1 MALRK
6 RTRTGVVG
14 IVAAAVAATAFVAP
28 ARADSDRASA
38 DRDRQASADR
48 DHPASE
54 GRSQRASADKS
65 HRATQRAMDAAV
77 RAGTPGIAAQARDA
91 RGVWSSTAGVGDLA
105 SGAPRGKNDRFRVG
119 SITKSFVATVLLQ
132 MEAEGKLDLDD
143 TVERQL
149 PGLVRG
155 NGNDGRKI
163 TVRQLLNHTSG
174 LFDYLADAEYSKT
187 YLEGDGYLTHRYDT
201 LPPEKHVAVA
211 LSHKPLFEPGA
222 KHSYSN
228 TNYILAGLI
237 IERTGGRTYEA
248 EVRDR
253 IIKPL
258 KLKST
263 TNPGNSIHLPGPSSR
278 GYAKLFPSDP
288 DRIDDITEMN
298 GSQGWADGDI
308 VSTTGDLNRFYDALL
323 RGRLLPPEQLK
334 AMKTTVAV
342 PDAPDM
348 SYGLGLSRIRTSCGT
363 TLWGHGGG
371 MVGWLSM
378 AYSTEDGRHQL
389 SYSYNAD
396 WDGGSMG
403 AILDAEYCE

>member
-6 RTRTGVVG
+6 RTKTGVVG

-28 ARADSDRASA
+28 ARAETDRGTDRTGADRVSA
-38 DRDRQASADR
+38 DEHPGASTDR
-48 DHPASE
+48 H
-54 GRSQRASADKS
+54 
-65 HRATQRAMDAAV
+65 HRATRRAMEAAV
-77 RAGTPGIAAQARDA
+77 RAGTPGVAAQARDA
-91 RGVWSSTAGVGDLA
+91 RGVWSSAVGVGDLE
-105 SGAPRGKNDRFRVG
+105 SGAPRGKHDRFRVG

-143 TVERQL
+143 SVERHL

-155 NGNDGRKI
+155 NGNDGRRI

-174 LFDYLADAEYSKT
+174 LFDYLADEEYSKT

-201 LPPEKHVAVA
+201 LPPRKHVAVA

-253 IIKPL
+253 IIEPL
-258 KLKST
+258 KLKNT
-263 TNPGNSIHLPGPSSR
+263 VNPGNGIHLPEPSSR

-308 VSTTGDLNRFYDALL
+308 ISTTGDLNRFYDALL
-323 RGRLLPPEQLK
+323 RGRLLPPKQLK

-342 PDAPDM
+342 PGAPDM
-348 SYGLGLSRIRTSCGT
+348 AYGLGLSRIRTSCGT
-363 TLWGHGGG
+363 TLWGHAGG

-378 AYSTEDGRHQL
+378 AYSTEDARHQL

-396 WDGGSMG
+396 WDGESMG
-403 AILDAEYCE
+403 AILDAEYCG